1 MEKEVRKLAAG
12 EILMQE
18 GEHASEM
25 FYVLSG
31 TLQAFKTSEEGE
43 RIVLGKINA
52 KEFAGEMSFFKEI
65 DRTASVEAVDDVEV
79 VVFAF
84 DKFKDM
90 LGALPPWY
98 NDLVET
104 LISRLKD
111 AQDKLAT

>member
-1 MEKEVRKLAAG
+1 MEKEVRKLSAG
-12 EILMQE
+12 EVLMSE
-18 GEHASEM
+18 GEQASEM

-31 TLQAFKTSEEGE
+31 TLQAFKTSDDGE
-43 RIVLGKINA
+43 KIILGNINS

-90 LGALPPWY
+90 LGDLHPWY